1 MDDETRLD
9 SREVAERLQVSP
21 YTIKSWRRKG
31 VGPGYIKIE
40 GRVYYTEQQL
50 ANYLRE
56 RTVTR

>member
-9 SREVAERLQVSP
+9 SRQAAERLGVAP

-31 VGPGYIKIE
+31 VGPGYIKIG
-40 GRVYYTEQQL
+40 GRFYYTEKQIADYL
-50 ANYLRE
+50 AA

>member
-9 SREVAERLQVSP
+9 SRAVAERLNVTP

-31 VGPGYIKIE
+31 VGPAYTKIG
-40 GRVYYTEQQL
+40 GRVYYTPKQISE
-50 ANYLRE
+50 YLRS

>member
-9 SREVAERLQVSP
+9 SREVAKRLNVAP

-31 VGPGYIKIE
+31 VGPAYTKIE
-40 GRVYYTEQQL
+40 GRVYYTETQI
-50 ANYLRE
+50 AAYLQS